1 MKFLIFFI
9 ILLSFYGCNK
19 PKSVLICGDHVCI
32 NKAEAKQYFEDNLT
46 LEVQIIDKKE
56 NKEINLVEIN
66 LNPNLQDKRNISIFT
81 KQKTKQEI
89 KELSSNEILEKKAEL
104 KKRRKSKEKTKKVT
118 LNNNNNDR
126 KVVKL
131 NKIHNKNVNK
141 IDKEIKNQKK
151 TNQKKKNM
159 NKTSYNTVDICTILE
174 ECSIDEISKYLVEQG
189 MGKKFPDITIRE
201 N

>member
-1 MKFLIFFI
+1 MRFLIFFT

-46 LEVQIIDKKE
+46 LEVQVIDKKE

-66 LNPNLQDKRNISIFT
+66 LDPNSQDKRNISIFT
-81 KQKTKQEI
+81 KQKTKQEV
-89 KELSSNEILEKKAEL
+89 KVLSANEILEKKAEL
-104 KKRRKSKEKTKKVT
+104 KKRRISKEKNKKLSLKKNNNDKEVVNLNKIQKEDVNKTKKV
-118 LNNNNNDR
+118 
-126 KVVKL
+126 
-131 NKIHNKNVNK
+131 
-141 IDKEIKNQKK
+141 IKTQKK
-151 TNQKKKNM
+151 TKQKIV
-159 NKTSYNTVDICTILE
+159 NKTSYNTVDICKVLD

-189 MGKKFPDITIRE
+189 MNKKFPDITTRE